1 MSLFS
6 LQPTLCLFSCSS
18 SLLSSLSFA
27 SFPAV
32 YNWRSEGQGHKRLHL
47 PAWWCAGL
55 CKEASSDVP
64 ANPTFRQTPPFV
76 QEDHRLHTHGCTHDP
91 RRRWTGIPCIIH
103 GHRCVWIHV
112 RYWFCILL
120 KETFRFK
127 VLLSFDQN
135 QTQMI
140 KNAKETN
147 VYRTTGILFLALK
160 RFLFV
165 QTFLFPCLDLLEYTN
180 LQLIML

>member
-140 KNAKETN
+140 KNAKETMCI
-147 VYRTTGILFLALK
+147 GQQEFCFSHWKDSFLS
-160 RFLFV
+160 RHSCFHV
-165 QTFLFPCLDLLEYTN
+165 WTFLNTPTYS
-180 LQLIML
+180 